1 MDGVNG
7 RRDMLARVIR
17 HAAKLRSDLRVGQGR
32 KETGPEIICSRLD
45 GRDAG

>member
-17 HAAKLRSDLRVGQGR
+17 HAAKLRGNWRVEQGR
-32 KETGPEIICSRLD
+32 KETGP
-45 GRDAG
+45 